1 MKRFSYNLSAI
12 ISLALILSAC
22 AQTTPAQN
30 VVMASGALQKCLGIV
45 PNSGKMARSN
55 PATDPNCLQL
65 PGAAVY
71 NQAGQKFQAGD
82 HAGAAQILMAAAR
95 AGNPLAQLRLA
106 IMYEGADGVPHDKKS
121 ALMWYS
127 AAAAQG
133 EPASQ
138 MELGGYYEAADLVP
152 ENWDLAAK
160 LYQASAVQGW
170 MKGQFAFGRAYQFGI
185 GVPQNRQ
192 QAIAWFQKA
201 AANGNNAGA
210 YWANWLISPTN
221 NIGFRNDA
229 EHNAVI
235 GNKLRFALLGGD
247 PSGVAFHNS
256 GQRNAWLAGQTKQLN
271 ISEAQ
276 SFWNMN
282 KSQYDSCTRSG
293 AGGCVSPG
301 PKPGQ

>member
-1 MKRFSYNLSAI
+1 MKRFSYNFCAIFFLALTLSAFPH
-12 ISLALILSAC
+12 
-22 AQTTPAQN
+22 TTPAQN
-30 VVMASGALQKCLGIV
+30 VVMATGALQKCLGIV

-55 PATDPNCLQL
+55 PSTDPNCLQL
-65 PGAAVY
+65 PGAAIY
-71 NQAGQKFQAGD
+71 NQAGVKFQAGD
-82 HAGAAQILMAAAR
+82 HAGAAQILMAAAK

-121 ALMWYS
+121 ALMWYN

-201 AANGNNAGA
+201 AANGNGAGG
-210 YWANWLISPTN
+210 YWAQWLISPTN

-235 GNKLRFALLGGD
+235 GTKLRFALLGGD
-247 PSGVAFHNS
+247 PSGVLFHNS
-256 GQRNAWLAGQTKQLN
+256 GQRNAWLAGQTRQLN
-271 ISEAQ
+271 VSEAQ
-276 SFWNMN
+276 AFWNMN